1 MKWRLILVLAV
12 LAILA
17 PAAASAVTLQ
27 EALLL
32 AKPAVAL
39 VTAEVRAEVTLN
51 CGSGTKTVRPSPFIE
66 TGTGWFVDGRGYL
79 ITNGHVVDPAHRLP
93 LWVIHELKK
102 MAIDQACVDP
112 VLRAQGLVR
121 GQRPDVEDSIRRE
134 AAARAMSTAQV
145 TPRPLLS
152 VLLSSG
158 VSLPAE
164 VVKFSP
170 PPGFDA
176 NGKPVADFGRD
187 LALLRVREGIY
198 PAIRLGDRDARIG
211 DPVHIIGFPGVV
223 LSHELLNKSATL
235 EASVTN
241 GAVSGYKQDAIGQDF
256 IQTDAA
262 AAHGNSGG
270 PVVGDDAMLIGVL
283 TATTLSGGS
292 SGTILQGFNFVIPA
306 RDVKKFLDGT
316 PVRPGESRFNM
327 AWMAGL
333 DALFADRY
341 ATAVA
346 RLREANEMQPD
357 LTDVKHALAEA
368 ERKLK
373 NPPPRPFPWAWA
385 TLGVTLLSA
394 GIYGGMIGRRLWK
407 NRYRIVPAQVI
418 GAIES
423 GRNPKLVDARTK
435 TDFETSP
442 LRLPGAVRLDPDA
455 VLAGRPDAEPRAERD
470 QLIVVYDTTPHEA
483 TAEKVS
489 HALRARGFKSVRILK
504 GGLGGWTNARL
515 PVESKSHMPS
525 IGLEIYKNL
534 TLGDLERRTFKAGE
548 IIFKEG
554 ADAKGEAF
562 LIHTGTVQV
571 KRTFDGVEKLLSTL
585 GEGELVGEL
594 ALFREAPRS
603 ADAIAATDVEL
614 IVINNDRLDWL
625 MQNRPQVARE
635 MVRRLSEWVVRTDRE
650 RALSNR

>member
-1 MKWRLILVLAV
+1 MVRRVLVPALAV
-12 LAILA
+12 VAMFT
-17 PAAASAVTLQ
+17 PAAASAVTVQ

-51 CGSGTKTVRPSPFIE
+51 CGGGTKTVRPTPFVE

-79 ITNGHVVDPAHRLP
+79 ITNAHVGDPAYRLP

-112 VLRAQGLVR
+112 VLRAQGFAR
-121 GQRPDVEDSIRRE
+121 GQRPDIEDSIRRE

-145 TPRPLLS
+145 TPRPQLSALLS
-152 VLLSSG
+152 NG
-158 VSLPAE
+158 VSLTAE

-187 LALLRVREGIY
+187 LALLRVRDGIY
-198 PAIRLGDRDARIG
+198 PAIRLSDRDARIG

-235 EASVTN
+235 DASVTN
-241 GAVSGYKQDAIGQDF
+241 GAVSGYKEDAIGQPF

-283 TATTLSGGS
+283 TATTLSGAT
-292 SGTILQGFNFVIPA
+292 GTIVQGFNFVIPA
-306 RDVKKFLDGT
+306 RDVKKFLEGT

-357 LTDVKHALAEA
+357 LTDVKHTLAEA

-394 GIYGGMIGRRLWK
+394 GSYGGMIGRRIWK

-418 GAIES
+418 GAIEN
-423 GRNPKLVDARTK
+423 GRNPKLVDVRTK

-442 LRLPGAVRLDPDA
+442 LRLPGAVRIDPDA
-455 VLAGRPDAEPRAERD
+455 VLSGRPDAEPRAERD
-470 QLIVVYDTTPHEA
+470 QLIVVYDTTPNEA
-483 TAEKVS
+483 TAEKVA

-504 GGLGGWTNARL
+504 GGLGGGKKARL

-534 TLGDLERRTFKAGE
+534 TLGDLERRTFKAGD

-562 LIHTGTVQV
+562 LIHTGTVQI
-571 KRTFDGVEKLLSTL
+571 KRT
-585 GEGELVGEL
+585 
-594 ALFREAPRS
+594 RS
-603 ADAIAATDVEL
+603 
-614 IVINNDRLDWL
+614 
-625 MQNRPQVARE
+625 P
-635 MVRRLSEWVVRTDRE
+635 
-650 RALSNR
+650 

>member
-51 CGSGTKTVRPSPFIE
+51 CGSGTKTVRPTPFVE

-112 VLRAQGLVR
+112 VLRTQGLVR

-176 NGKPVADFGRD
+176 NGQPVADFGRD

-235 EASVTN
+235 DASVTN

-270 PVVGDDAMLIGVL
+270 PAVGDDASLVGVM
-283 TATTLSGGS
+283 TATTLSGS
-292 SGTILQGFNFVIPA
+292 SVVQGFNFVIPA
-306 RDVKKFLDGT
+306 RDV
-316 PVRPGESRFNM
+316 
-327 AWMAGL
+327 
-333 DALFADRY
+333 
-341 ATAVA
+341 
-346 RLREANEMQPD
+346 
-357 LTDVKHALAEA
+357 
-368 ERKLK
+368 RKL
-373 NPPPRPFPWAWA
+373 
-385 TLGVTLLSA
+385 
-394 GIYGGMIGRRLWK
+394 
-407 NRYRIVPAQVI
+407 
-418 GAIES
+418 
-423 GRNPKLVDARTK
+423 
-435 TDFETSP
+435 
-442 LRLPGAVRLDPDA
+442 
-455 VLAGRPDAEPRAERD
+455 
-470 QLIVVYDTTPHEA
+470 
-483 TAEKVS
+483 
-489 HALRARGFKSVRILK
+489 
-504 GGLGGWTNARL
+504 
-515 PVESKSHMPS
+515 
-525 IGLEIYKNL
+525 LE
-534 TLGDLERRTFKAGE
+534 G
-548 IIFKEG
+548 
-554 ADAKGEAF
+554 
-562 LIHTGTVQV
+562 
-571 KRTFDGVEKLLSTL
+571 
-585 GEGELVGEL
+585 
-594 ALFREAPRS
+594 
-603 ADAIAATDVEL
+603 
-614 IVINNDRLDWL
+614 
-625 MQNRPQVARE
+625 
-635 MVRRLSEWVVRTDRE
+635 
-650 RALSNR
+650 